1 MSAKCQKR
9 TLRLIGLREIP
20 SVAELAPTRHWPF
33 PMLSKGVCLRM
44 EKIIT
49 VLMTA
54 AMRPLQS
61 KTGAPEAPWSMTRR
75 SFPSYISR
83 RAEPASL
90 PSSTYYTNRPL
101 TERCHRTSFSLTRA
115 VLDHLLNLPLHR
127 LEVERSRVL
136 HRRIFDCSLRQLPD
150 VLLDQDEAPELAG
163 EEVVHVAE
171 RASV

>member
-44 EKIIT
+44 EIT

-90 PSSTYYTNRPL
+90 PSSTYYTNRLL
-101 TERCHRTSFSLTRA
+101 TERCHRTSFSLTRT

-136 HRRIFDCSLRQLPD
+136 HRRVFDCSLRQLPD
-150 VLLDQDEAPELAG
+150 VLLDYDEAPELPRK
-163 EEVVHVAE
+163 EVIHGTG